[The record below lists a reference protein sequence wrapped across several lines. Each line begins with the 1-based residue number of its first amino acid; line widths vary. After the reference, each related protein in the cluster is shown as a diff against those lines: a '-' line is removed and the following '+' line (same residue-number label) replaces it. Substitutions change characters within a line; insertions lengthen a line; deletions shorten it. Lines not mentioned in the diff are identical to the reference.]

1 MHATRT
7 HHRTAAT
14 ATHLWLTDDEAAA
27 ALLAEEPTAFV
38 IGYILDQ
45 QITVQ
50 KAFRGGL
57 DLRARVGTID
67 ARALAELPL
76 ATLEAAFAEKPAL
89 HRFPKAMAKR
99 VQQAM
104 QVMVDR
110 YDGDAGR
117 LWWEA
122 ADLADFRAR
131 LDEVPGLKG
140 HKWLSMASVLARRCG
155 VDQLTG
161 WEGDVMPYGT
171 LGDVAEYDDLARY
184 QARKGAYKH
193 AVREAAAAGKGER
206 AQRNAGVRAV
216 EALAA
221 SDAGSAD
228 GAS

>member
-7 HHRTAAT
+7 HLRTSTDAT
-14 ATHLWLTDDEAAA
+14 SLWLTDDPEAC
-27 ALLAEEPTAFV
+27 ALLAESPMAFV

-50 KAFRGGL
+50 KAFRAGL
-57 DLRARVGTID
+57 DLRSRVGTID
-67 ARALAELPL
+67 AARLAAMPLPE
-76 ATLEAAFAEKPAL
+76 LEAAFSEKPAL

-99 VQQAM
+99 VRDAA

-122 ADLADFRAR
+122 SDLADFRSR

-155 VDQLTG
+155 VPLTG
-161 WEGDVMPYGT
+161 WEGDVMPYGS
-171 LGDVAEYDDLARY
+171 LGDVGEPADLKRY
-184 QARKGAYKH
+184 QARKGVYKR
-193 AVREAAAAGKGER
+193 AVKAAVADGTGER
-206 AQRNAGVRAV
+206 AASTAGVRAV
-216 EALAA
+216 ERYDADAAA
-221 SDAGSAD
+221 SAT
-228 GAS
+228 